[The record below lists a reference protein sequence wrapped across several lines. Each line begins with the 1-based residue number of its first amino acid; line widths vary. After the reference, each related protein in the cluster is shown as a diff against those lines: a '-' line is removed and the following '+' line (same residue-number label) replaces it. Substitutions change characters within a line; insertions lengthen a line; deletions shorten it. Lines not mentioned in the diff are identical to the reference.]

1 MNFELKR
8 LSAYPN
14 VNLHEGILP
23 VALQRLIET
32 SRAMLDL
39 TLIQR
44 DDQVQARS
52 GVSPGRL
59 PK

>member
-14 VNLHEGILP
+14 VNLHENILP

-32 SRAMLDL
+32 SRAMLNL
-39 TLIQR
+39 TLIQC
-44 DDQVQARS
+44 DD
-52 GVSPGRL
+52 
-59 PK
+59 

>member
-14 VNLHEGILP
+14 VNLHESILP

-39 TLIQR
+39 TLI
-44 DDQVQARS
+44 
-52 GVSPGRL
+52 
-59 PK
+59 